1 MQITLAWTAH
11 GSPPMRPLALGL
23 VLLCPPLA
31 ARAAPSITI
40 APPQSHISFT
50 LYALGVLPVTG
61 EFQQFHGV
69 VTTSSGP
76 PAQCQV
82 QVSLATASLHLPS
95 PGWTSRAL
103 SPEMLNAPSYPTIGF
118 TGGCAPTTTTGSLTL
133 HGVTHPFALH
143 VRQDGAKMIA
153 TGRLNRTD
161 FGITGLPFILGQ
173 DIRITVTVP
182 AAAVAARPLKV
193 TASDMPR

>member
-1 MQITLAWTAH
+1 
-11 GSPPMRPLALGL
+11 MRPLALGL

-95 PGWTSRAL
+95 PGWTNRAL
-103 SPEMLNAPSYPTIGF
+103 SPEMLNAPRFPTIAF
-118 TGGCAPTTTTGSLTL
+118 TGGCAPSTTTGSLTL
-133 HGVTHPFALH
+133 HGVTHPFALQ
-143 VRQDGAKMIA
+143 VRQDGATMVA
-153 TGRLNRTD
+153 TGHLDRIE
-161 FGITGLPFILGQ
+161 FGITGLPFILGR

-182 AAAVAARPLKV
+182 AAAGATQTLDVS
-193 TASDMPR
+193 ASDTAR